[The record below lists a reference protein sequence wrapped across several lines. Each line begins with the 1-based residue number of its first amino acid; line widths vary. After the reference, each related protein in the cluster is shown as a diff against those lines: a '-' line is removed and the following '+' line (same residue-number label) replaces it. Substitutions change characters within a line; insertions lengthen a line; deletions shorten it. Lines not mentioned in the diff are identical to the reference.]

1 MRRRDFLGAAGLA
14 TASGVAALAAEPGE
28 APGRQLLELRLYHC
42 DPGDMRKRL
51 DGFLALAVPA
61 WNRIGIEPVGVFGM
75 ADEKSADVYVLL
87 PHKSAE
93 SAVAAQ
99 HRLLTAEADFAKTA
113 TAFLDP
119 PKDAPTFKRLEAWL
133 LLAFEAMPR
142 VDVPTKSDTRLLQLR
157 TYESYSTFKA
167 LKKIE
172 MFSTGGEIALFRKVG
187 MTPVF
192 FGQTL
197 YGSKMPNLTYMLSFA
212 DEAAQKA
219 GWDKFLASPEWA
231 KLKNDPQYKDTVSA
245 ITNTILKPTPYSQI

>member
-28 APGRQLLELRLYHC
+28 APSKQLLELRLYRC

-51 DGFLALAVPA
+51 DGCLALAVPA
-61 WNRIGIEPVGVFGM
+61 WNRLGIEPVGVFGM

-93 SAVAAQ
+93 AAATAEA
-99 HRLLTAEADFAKTA
+99 RLLADADFAKA
-113 TAFLDP
+113 AAAFLDP

-133 LLAFEAMPR
+133 LLAFDAMPK
-142 VDVPTKSDTRLLQLR
+142 VDVPTKKETRLLQLR
-157 TYESYSTFKA
+157 TYESHSAAKA

-172 MFSTGGEIALFRKVG
+172 MFNTGGEIALFRKVG

-197 YGSKMPNLTYMLSFA
+197 YGSKMPNLTYMLGFD

-219 GWDKFLASPEWA
+219 AWARFLAAPEWD

-245 ITNTILKPTPYSQI
+245 ITNLILKPTPYSQI